1 MILRKD
7 KRKVALLVPAYNEET
22 VIGETLKSLLNLVD
36 RRDIYLVNDG
46 SADKTEEIA
55 RKYIANVLTV
65 YHKGKATAMNTAI
78 QNFHLAETYQY
89 LMFMDADTKVKPG
102 FLQETLPVL
111 DSDRKKKIACVV
123 GKVVSNAY
131 NWITLYRLWEYEVA
145 QTIHKKAQ
153 SEENAIIVC
162 PGCATIYR
170 AEIFNKIQ
178 IPQGTLTED
187 MDFTFLIHRERLG
200 RIVFVEKA
208 VVITQDPQSF
218 ADFIKQIDRWYTG
231 FWQCLSKHNV
241 PWGGQNLDA
250 ELALLALE
258 GLYNGLVVLS
268 LVFLIPITVTINPQI
283 ILFPFFMDLFLFL
296 FPTLLLTAGRHNQR
310 KIFIYIPQFYFMRMI
325 SSLVFFKSFL
335 KVVFGFD
342 FSMEWN
348 KAKRYHLR
356 EEKLNG
362 AASPHH

>member
-1 MILRKD
+1 MSLMKD

-22 VIGETLKSLLNLVD
+22 VISETLESLLNLVD

-46 SADKTEEIA
+46 STDRTEEIA
-55 RKYIANVLTV
+55 QKYIANVLTI
-65 YHKGKATAMNTAI
+65 YHAGKATAMNTAI
-78 QNFHLAETYQY
+78 ENFHLADNYEY
-89 LMFMDADTKVKPG
+89 LMFMDADTKVQSD
-102 FLQETLPVL
+102 FLNESLPVL
-111 DSDRKKKIACVV
+111 DSDKEKKIACVV
-123 GKVVSNAY
+123 GKVVSHAY

-162 PGCATIYR
+162 PGCATVYR
-170 AEIFNKIQ
+170 AEIFKKIH

-208 VVITQDPQSF
+208 VVVTQDPQTF

-241 PWGGQNLDA
+241 PWGGQNLDM

-268 LVFLIPITVTINPQI
+268 LIFLIPMTVMINPKI
-283 ILFPFFMDLFLFL
+283 ILFPFLMDLFLFL
-296 FPTLLLTAGRHNQR
+296 FPTLLLTARRHDQW
-310 KIFIYIPQFYFMRMI
+310 KIFFYIPQFYFMRMI

-342 FSMEWN
+342 FNMGWN
-348 KAKRYHLR
+348 KAKRYHLGEVELYGTAVSR
-356 EEKLNG
+356 
-362 AASPHH
+362 S